1 MLAGM
6 NLYNY
11 RQPPPPSPFSQLPP
25 RRPARESSAWAII
38 GITLSVVLVIG
49 GLVVVGLMAL
59 FFIGL
64 SHYGSNK

>member
-6 NLYNY
+6 DLND
-11 RQPPPPSPFSQLPP
+11 FSQLPHSSYSHLASLE
-25 RRPARESSAWAII
+25 PARGRSVWAII
-38 GITLSVVLVIG
+38 GIILAVVLVIG

-59 FFIGL
+59 FFVGL